1 MIERRDTQARP
12 SVGIIGG
19 VGPQA
24 TVDLMQRVIDR
35 TPAEDD
41 ADHIRMII
49 DNDPAVPSRIKALI
63 EMTGPSPAP
72 YLATMA
78 RGLVAMGADV
88 LAMPC
93 NTAHHYL
100 DDIRAAATPVKVLD
114 MVALT
119 ADRIAALPVRPRS
132 VGLLASTAVRL
143 TGLYDRALAD
153 RGIQALYPSNQ
164 DDVLAVIKAVKA
176 GDTGSAPQAR
186 ILAAASDLHAQGA
199 GALVIACTEI
209 SALGVAL
216 PAALPALDALNVL
229 ADAIVAYARPSS
241 RVTHAGTASAP
252 IHPPKF
258 MPQGEKA

>member
-1 MIERRDTQARP
+1 MTVRHDTPARP

-35 TPAEDD
+35 TPAGDD
-41 ADHIRMII
+41 ADHMRMIV

-72 YLATMA
+72 HLASMA
-78 RGLVAMGADV
+78 RGLVAMGADI

-100 DDIRAAATPVKVLD
+100 DDIRAAAAPVKVLD

-143 TGLYDRALAD
+143 TGLYDQALAERD
-153 RGIQALYPSNQ
+153 LQALYPSNQ

-176 GDTGSAPQAR
+176 GKAGSTQRAG
-186 ILAAASDLHAQGA
+186 IFAAANDLRAQGA
-199 GALVIACTEI
+199 DALVIACTEI
-209 SALGVAL
+209 SALDGAL
-216 PAALPALDALNVL
+216 PGAIPALDALDVL
-229 ADAIVAYARPSS
+229 ADAIVAFAQPSPGASETTTRPPQS
-241 RVTHAGTASAP
+241 
-252 IHPPKF
+252 

>member
-1 MIERRDTQARP
+1 MIGHENISTRP

-35 TPAEDD
+35 TPAQDD
-41 ADHIRMII
+41 ADHIRMIV

-72 YLATMA
+72 HLAAMA
-78 RGLVAMGADV
+78 RGLVAMGADI

-100 DDIRAAATPVKVLD
+100 EDIRVAAAPVKVLN

-132 VGLLASTAVRL
+132 VGLLASTAVQL
-143 TGLYDRALAD
+143 TGLYDRALTE
-153 RGIQALYPSNQ
+153 RGLPALYPSNQ

-176 GDTGSAPQAR
+176 GDAGSAQQAR
-186 ILAAASDLHAQGA
+186 IFAAASDLRAQGA
-199 GALVIACTEI
+199 DALVIACTEI
-209 SALGVAL
+209 SALDGAL
-216 PAALPALDALNVL
+216 PDALPALDALDVL
-229 ADAIVAYARPSS
+229 AEAIVAFARPAQSTNKTIIRPS
-241 RVTHAGTASAP
+241 QS
-252 IHPPKF
+252 

>member
-1 MIERRDTQARP
+1 MSIRHDTPTRP

-35 TPAEDD
+35 TPAADD
-41 ADHIRMII
+41 ADHIRMIV

-63 EMTGPSPAP
+63 EMTGQSPSPH
-72 YLATMA
+72 LAAMA
-78 RGLVAMGADV
+78 RGLVAMGADA

-100 DDIRAAATPVKVLD
+100 DDIRAAAAPVAVLD

-119 ADRIAALPVRPRS
+119 ADRIAALPDRPRS
-132 VGLLASTAVRL
+132 VGLLASTAVQL
-143 TGLYDRALAD
+143 TGLYDQALAE
-153 RGIQALYPSNQ
+153 RGLQTLYPSNQ

-176 GDTGSAPQAR
+176 GNAGSAQQAR
-186 ILAAASDLHAQGA
+186 IFAAASDLRAQGA
-199 GALVIACTEI
+199 DALVIACTEI
-209 SALGVAL
+209 SALDGAL
-216 PAALPALDALNVL
+216 PDTLPALDALDVL
-229 ADAIVAYARPSS
+229 ADAIVAFARPVHS
-241 RVTHAGTASAP
+241 TADTITRPQQS
-252 IHPPKF
+252 